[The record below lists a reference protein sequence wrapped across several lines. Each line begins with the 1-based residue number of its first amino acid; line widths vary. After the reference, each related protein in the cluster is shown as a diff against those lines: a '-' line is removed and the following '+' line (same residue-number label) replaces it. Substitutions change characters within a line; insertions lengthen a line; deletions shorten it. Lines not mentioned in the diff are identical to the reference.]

1 VGVVIV
7 RRTDVLEII
16 LRRMNMSDKLY
27 NGCKPINTNLFTN
40 DKGMRVHNQNE
51 PSMAAELHKRL
62 KEKLAKETK

>member
-1 VGVVIV
+1 
-7 RRTDVLEII
+7 
-16 LRRMNMSDKLY
+16 MNMSDKLY